1 MNEETEDK
9 KESTKKKPPTITYLI
24 VDGKGETIY
33 EGDSR
38 ILAVK
43 GYAQP
48 HSMRWLEK
56 TDKEQG
62 YVVKFRRPDA
72 NENWTK

>member
-38 ILAVK
+38 VECINPKLVDDEDYKKAREALSL
-43 GYAQP
+43 GQN
-48 HSMRWLEK
+48 MM
-56 TDKEQG
+56 KEFL
-62 YVVKFRRPDA
+62 K
-72 NENWTK
+72 NI